1 MDENLMNT
9 EETVVEITEAAA
21 TNGTNTKLLVVGGAV
36 VLVTGLVVANRKRIK
51 EWWHNRKVTSEIVD
65 GVMEIYD
72 DSEVSTEK

>member
-21 TNGTNTKLLVVGGAV
+21 TNGTNTKVLIVGGAV

-51 EWWHNRKVTSEIVD
+51 EWWHNRKTTSEIVD
-65 GVMEIYD
+65 DVMEVYA
-72 DSEVSTEK
+72 DSEKSTNG